1 MKILTPGFFCLVTFF
16 LLFFTNE
23 TRSIWRGWLNWS
35 SSKARSIGRCFLHW
49 LGECKMSLTRKQ
61 GSLRVT
67 DQVVPASVKR
77 LTSGSA
83 ISLNVTHDL
92 SSYVTRATTVD
103 EDQHGRTNDIVTTH
117 NL

>member
-1 MKILTPGFFCLVTFF
+1 
-16 LLFFTNE
+16 
-23 TRSIWRGWLNWS
+23 
-35 SSKARSIGRCFLHW
+35 
-49 LGECKMSLTRKQ
+49 MSLTRKQ

-103 EDQHGRTNDIVTTH
+103 EDQHGRTNDIVITH

>member
-67 DQVVPASVKR
+67 DQVVPASVNR
-77 LTSGSA
+77 L
-83 ISLNVTHDL
+83 THDL